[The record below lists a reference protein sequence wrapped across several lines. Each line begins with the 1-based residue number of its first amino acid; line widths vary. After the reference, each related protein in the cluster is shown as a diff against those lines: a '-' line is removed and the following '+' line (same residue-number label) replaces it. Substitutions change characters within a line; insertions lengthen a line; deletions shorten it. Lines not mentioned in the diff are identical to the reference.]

1 MSAEPTLATQLREMI
16 VPPACVELIEQAA
29 VRLDDLE
36 RQLAKAQ
43 YWRDRHCRESE
54 QHAQRSGEN
63 WKAWKAAERQLATV
77 AQATIKQCAKV
88 IDPTQYPNECD
99 RAIAWKCYD
108 AIRALAPHAAKEPQA
123 AQTFDVQ
130 GDSTELTSPKAA
142 SSAPACDPDHPN
154 FAPGLALTAGGV
166 CAKCGFTYW
175 EHRGHIIACP
185 VCKCAR
191 LQRELE
197 QVCDGARGSMRNKDT
212 HIEALQKDNARLR
225 AVAEAAKAWMDHRI
239 ETDWD
244 ALVAAVRAL
253 ERDEAKS

>member
-1 MSAEPTLATQLREMI
+1 MSAEPTLAEQLREMI

-36 RQLAKAQ
+36 RQIAKVQ

-77 AQATIKQCAKV
+77 AQEECERCATICEEQNKFTPWQDKEHYKMAAQCA
-88 IDPTQYPNECD
+88 Y
-99 RAIAWKCYD
+99 
-108 AIRALAPHAAKEPQA
+108 AIRALAPHAKQEQDPGESAITLPDLTTRMYSHAGKEPGA
-123 AQTFDVQ
+123 
-130 GDSTELTSPKAA
+130 
-142 SSAPACDPDHPN
+142 APAPIPTERTPLD
-154 FAPGLALTAGGV
+154 AAI
-166 CAKCGFTYW
+166 K
-175 EHRGHIIACP
+175 IAELERE
-185 VCKCAR
+185 CAR

-253 ERDEAKS
+253 ERDEVKS